1 MKRRNRLEILK
12 AVLIAS
18 KTFVN
23 RLDPEERRTC
33 RKKKRRKKYS
43 EYKLTDK
50 VFKKDFLRLREE
62 ERQNKFHHFI
72 WMS

>member
-1 MKRRNRLEILK
+1 MKRRDRLEILK

-33 RKKKRRKKYS
+33 RKKKRKKK
-43 EYKLTDK
+43 E
-50 VFKKDFLRLREE
+50 V
-62 ERQNKFHHFI
+62 Q
-72 WMS
+72 